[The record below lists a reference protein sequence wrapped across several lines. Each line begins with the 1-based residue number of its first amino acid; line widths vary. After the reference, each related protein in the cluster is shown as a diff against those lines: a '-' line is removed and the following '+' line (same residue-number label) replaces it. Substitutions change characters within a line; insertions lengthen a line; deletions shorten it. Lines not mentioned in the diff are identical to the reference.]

1 MVEILIDRE
10 KCTNCGTCVSVCPTG
25 VYEMKE
31 NKLEIVNK
39 DACLAC
45 RACEAQCP
53 NQAIQIIE

>member
-1 MVEILIDRE
+1 MVEIVIDRG
-10 KCTNCGTCVSVCPTG
+10 KCTNCGTCVSVCPVG

-31 NKLEIVNK
+31 GKVEIVNK

>member
-1 MVEILIDRE
+1 MVEIVIDRG
-10 KCTNCGTCVSVCPTG
+10 KCTNCGTCVSVCPTA

-31 NKLEIVNK
+31 GKVEVVNK

-45 RACEAQCP
+45 RACESQCP

>member
-1 MVEILIDRE
+1 MIDRG
-10 KCTNCGTCVSVCPTG
+10 KCTNCGTCVSVCPVG

-31 NKLEIVNK
+31 GKVEIVNK